1 VYLVAQTLQSNL
13 LCCKYIERGEH
24 PQVAMLTLTSTR
36 WVSCYLL
43 GKAAYVKCIIAIL
56 CYDPLHIQTRWEIQI
71 NEHKYLPEQ
80 ARLEKRTFSV
90 MIPAISSAG
99 VISKAGFQTEI
110 PGAAMRSPSPPCV
123 CSNSFGDLSSITISF
138 PDESDR
144 STEVRGAA
152 T

>member
-1 VYLVAQTLQSNL
+1 
-13 LCCKYIERGEH
+13 
-24 PQVAMLTLTSTR
+24 
-36 WVSCYLL
+36 
-43 GKAAYVKCIIAIL
+43 
-56 CYDPLHIQTRWEIQI
+56 
-71 NEHKYLPEQ
+71 
-80 ARLEKRTFSV
+80 

-99 VISKAGFQTEI
+99 VTSKAGFQTEI

-138 PDESDR
+138 PDESER

>member
-1 VYLVAQTLQSNL
+1 
-13 LCCKYIERGEH
+13 
-24 PQVAMLTLTSTR
+24 
-36 WVSCYLL
+36 
-43 GKAAYVKCIIAIL
+43 
-56 CYDPLHIQTRWEIQI
+56 
-71 NEHKYLPEQ
+71 
-80 ARLEKRTFSV
+80 